1 MRNLKRA
8 LSLALASVML
18 LGMMVVGS
26 SAASYPDVD
35 DNDNVEAIEV
45 LNAVKVMIGDHGSF
59 NPDKA
64 VNRHE
69 MAVIMAKLV
78 LGNEAADNYVGSHPF
93 TDVYPWA
100 DKYVAA
106 CYENG
111 LVSGTSATTYGGNQP
126 LTAVQAAAMMLR
138 ALGYK
143 DLSKG
148 ATDWRAPVT
157 AMANQIRLFSGVA
170 SNPKEQL
177 TRNQV
182 AQLALNTLKSPVV
195 DLKDGTFNISD
206 GNGAVIVTGGSREYI
221 VRSSNEAY
229 ARAINN
235 TERAGTSA
243 SSVQGYTVE
252 LGEHLY
258 NGDLKLYDD
267 RTDDFGRPARVWEY
281 DGKDIG
287 SYAKYEL
294 LRAEYTIGV
303 TGRELYELL
312 GKSTI
317 ENNEVEYYLNGKTD
331 TTIEPKTMVKAN
343 TNTYSTTGKGVL
355 TQVFFEA
362 GTRDADGEIT
372 IVSIDTFLAKAT
384 GDYNEKKESLS
395 VDIWAKDTLAADVGA
410 DTEIKLDEVAAIEGM
425 KKDDKFL
432 VQVAWDGKK
441 FEIINVMNVE
451 SLSDVK
457 LNKYAANDYLANA
470 NDQYDYAKSGKL
482 ANSLNE
488 IAAYGTKALVDYT
501 YDLYF
506 DQYGYLIG
514 NAVHSGEKHYVF
526 IAGYDLDGS
535 HLATAEAK
543 ASAIFL
549 DGTMQN
555 IQVNVKDTNTNINDY
570 NTSTKTAGTS
580 AYWYPELGKSES
592 NTGGLSQYNAWFTY
606 TTDSKTGVYTLTP
619 AKNWMDVEATS
630 SEQKINTASMRLT
643 QFAGLKG
650 ADSNNA
656 GAAGTRAYGNDDSVY
671 ITVNTG
677 DVSKG
682 AGHKGITEITGV
694 YTGVQNVDLKIWKT
708 GTNDNENQLDAKDAS
723 THASTN
729 TATDWGWNSNAR
741 KSGVFA
747 VYNDDLYIIGAV
759 VVGEDNTNTNN
770 YAYILKQINKE
781 YIDADNNHYWDFEAV
796 VDGKVETLTAK
807 ISTSKY
813 GSFSSTFN
821 SLCGAGKNGLAQV
834 TYDKDNYVTGLS
846 QMNDANTTDKV
857 YGLTDYTVEI
867 DPDTHK
873 VYSVKYDNTTAVA
886 NQPKKGSFT
895 EIGRS
900 LYNDG
905 TINGSGTDAGLPL
918 NTGAPVIVVR
928 QNNYS
933 SGSTEL
939 VYDDYS
945 TIEQALNALDTHKTS
960 FEGWVSAVLD
970 DKGAAKFIVIND
982 KTPYVIT
989 DDDGPSGSQVGDAL
1003 VWSNDDGSVN
1013 ITATEIPDPEAI
1025 ADLVRGTRSESGIAS
1040 VTYDANAKTATIKYA
1055 NGKTDVTV
1063 PVTLNK
1069 VTVKLLAAAKW
1080 MQDVQAKIDAA
1091 NGTYG
1096 EISFAANTMTTY
1108 SSDSYVYLSNKMGF
1122 AVGTASQATSDFANY
1137 LVALKEDGA
1146 TKIAYGGKDY
1156 TWDSADT
1163 ALACKWKNGSDTL
1176 VSTVVTKMGTDLG
1189 VSSMSGSGNTKTAR
1203 IFLNVTDKDGVVHPM
1218 SFVITVVD
1226 TGKPSVT

>member
-1 MRNLKRA
+1 MVYHGCNKAPCGHQNRPLSGRKILKEEIRMRNLKRA

-18 LGMMVVGS
+18 LGMMVVGT

-395 VDIWAKDTLAADVGA
+395 VDIWAKDTLAADVGS

-470 NDQYDYAKSGKL
+470 NDQYDYAKSGKIVNN
-482 ANSLNE
+482 AVTPTYYSLNE

-549 DGTMQN
+549 DGTMKN
-555 IQVNVKDTNTNINDY
+555 IQVAVGDTNDNINAY
-570 NTSTKTAGTS
+570 NTSTAGGG
-580 AYWYPELGKSES
+580 AQKKWYPEFG
-592 NTGGLSQYNAWFTY
+592 TGMSQYNAWFTY
-606 TTDSKTGVYTLTP
+606 TTDSKTDVYTLTP
-619 AKNWMDVEATS
+619 AKNWMDVEADS
-630 SEQKINTASMRLT
+630 SNELKINTANMRLT

-650 ADSNNA
+650 ATSTSA
-656 GAAGTRAYGNDDSVY
+656 GALGNRAYGNDDSVY
-671 ITVNTG
+671 ITVETG
-677 DVSKG
+677 AVSKG
-682 AGHKGITEITGV
+682 SGLKGITKITGV
-694 YTGVQNVDLKIWKT
+694 YTGVQNVDLKVWAT
-708 GTNDNENQLDAKDAS
+708 GGSGTHNELDAKTSDIFK
-723 THASTN
+723 STN
-729 TATDWGWNSNAR
+729 MAGHTAANDTCKNGWVKDDTQATAAAADND
-741 KSGVFA
+741 KVSGVFA
-747 VYNDDLYIIGAV
+747 VYDDDLYIIGAV

-770 YAYILKQINKE
+770 YAYVLKQINKE

-813 GSFSSTFN
+813 GSFSTTFG
-821 SLCGAGKNGLAQV
+821 SLCGAGSNGLAKV
-834 TYDKDNYVTGLS
+834 TYDKDGYVTKLE
-846 QMNDANTTDKV
+846 QMQDDIAGNSDVAVV
-857 YGLTDYTVEI
+857 YGNKDYTEEI
-867 DPDTHK
+867 NPDDQK
-873 VYSVKYDNTTAVA
+873 VYSVQYQATAADVNYA
-886 NQPKKGSFT
+886 KEPLTASFT
-895 EIGRS
+895 QIGRS
-900 LYNDG
+900 LYNATAAEG
-905 TINGSGTDAGLPL
+905 GSFDAGLPL
-918 NTGAPVIVVR
+918 ATGAPVIVAR

-933 SGSTEL
+933 SGSTEI

-960 FEGWVSAVLD
+960 FKGWVSAVLD
-970 DKGAAKFIVIND
+970 NTGAAKFIVIND
-982 KTPYVIT
+982 ATPYTIT
-989 DDDGPSGSQVGDAL
+989 DDDGPAGGGAVSGMEL
-1003 VWSNDDGSVN
+1003 VELTLGTPSPANDTLWSNVIKSMENGLYQSDYRKSTWAATVDPADVLLVKFVAAGTSATLTIRDEDGKLWYAETQTVVKDTPYFISVH
-1013 ITATEIPDPEAI
+1013 I
-1025 ADLVRGTRSESGIAS
+1025 ANGVGH
-1040 VTYDANAKTATIKYA
+1040 YDANAS
-1055 NGKTDVTV
+1055 GKLVTDGAL
-1063 PVTLNK
+1063 P
-1069 VTVKLLAAAKW
+1069 
-1080 MQDVQAKIDAA
+1080 Q
-1091 NGTYG
+1091 GTYKVSVTG
-1096 EISFAANTMTTY
+1096 I
-1108 SSDSYVYLSNKMGF
+1108 
-1122 AVGTASQATSDFANY
+1122 
-1137 LVALKEDGA
+1137 
-1146 TKIAYGGKDY
+1146 
-1156 TWDSADT
+1156 ADT
-1163 ALACKWKNGSDTL
+1163 WTF
-1176 VSTVVTKMGTDLG
+1176 TV
-1189 VSSMSGSGNTKTAR
+1189 R
-1203 IFLNVTDKDGVVHPM
+1203 
-1218 SFVITVVD
+1218 
-1226 TGKPSVT
+1226 